1 MAIMKFIDEQIKEV
15 SRAKKMLEYLKLIC
29 RRNRMLREYRYVVM
43 GYLMCMTIFDGF
55 LVIIGLLNNISMRQ
69 EIVMISGIY
78 LFLVWMVCIL
88 AKGVKIRYLH
98 ECIKYKYFEL

>member
-1 MAIMKFIDEQIKEV
+1 
-15 SRAKKMLEYLKLIC
+15 
-29 RRNRMLREYRYVVM
+29 MLREYRYVVM